1 MRQIARE
8 KKKNKLFK
16 TDPRRFETIFERAE
30 PKGKRGDKL
39 LFFKSLRF
47 PLRFPFKKRAQVVD
61 FFPAGV
67 YNGNVRSSGLKNRK
81 SRRGGRCRRKKTE
94 NGENALRTSG
104 RTRKCAVAVRRP
116 LRAGDERKATK
127 RRLESRRIGGRT
139 LRAPAF
145 AFAGKRKKLKKP
157 PLPGKKKMEKK
168 R

>member
-1 MRQIARE
+1 M
-8 KKKNKLFK
+8 KNA
-16 TDPRRFETIFERAE
+16 PTIFERAE

-39 LFFKSLRF
+39 LFFKSLR
-47 PLRFPFKKRAQVVD
+47 LPFKKRVQVVD

-67 YNGNVRSSGLKNRK
+67 YNGSIRCKRLRK
-81 SRRGGRCRRKKTE
+81 PKIVARGAGVAAAKKTE
-94 NGENALRTSG
+94 NGENALRAGG

-127 RRLESRRIGGRT
+127 RRLESRRMDGRT

-145 AFAGKRKKLKKP
+145 AFAGKRKRLKKP
-157 PLPGKKKMEKK
+157 PVPGKKKMEKK

>member
-16 TDPRRFETIFERAE
+16 TDLGVSKRFLKGRSR
-30 PKGKRGDKL
+30 KGKGEISSS
-39 LFFKSLRF
+39 FKSLR
-47 PLRFPFKKRAQVVD
+47 LPFKKRAQVVD

-67 YNGNVRSSGLKNRK
+67 YNGSIRCKRLRK
-81 SRRGGRCRRKKTE
+81 PKIVARGAGVAAAKKTE
-94 NGENALRTSG
+94 NGENALRAGG

-127 RRLESRRIGGRT
+127 RRLESRRMDGRT

-145 AFAGKRKKLKKP
+145 AFAGKRKRLKKP
-157 PLPGKKKMEKK
+157 PVPGKKKMEKK